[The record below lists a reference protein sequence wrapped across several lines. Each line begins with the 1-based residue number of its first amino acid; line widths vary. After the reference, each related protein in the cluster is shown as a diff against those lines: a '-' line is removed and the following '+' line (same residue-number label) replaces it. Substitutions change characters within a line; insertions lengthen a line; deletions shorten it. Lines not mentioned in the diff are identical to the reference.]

1 MIKILEYLN
10 EHYSASSTKGYENMI
25 NKYRAYM
32 QSKAQRAN
40 YHDIM
45 GYVSYLRKSNLHP
58 KSLRNHLFAIKIYYR
73 YLVEMEVR
81 KDHPCEKLYLRDQIN
96 RSIEIENLYTTEQ
109 LENLLKEHRSNDKKN
124 QTRDEIIIGLLIYQ
138 ALTVRELVNLKITD
152 INLIEANVHIGGSKK
167 NNARTLALKGNQIL
181 LISDYIR
188 EHQEQIYLF
197 ENKKGQASSPGQI
210 NRIINYKKNKRE
222 KLLPIKIRQSVIA
235 NYLKQNNDIRVVQVF
250 AGHKRSGSTEE
261 YKQSGLEELKV
272 SISKIHPLQ

>member
-167 NNARTLALKGNQIL
+167 NNARTLALKANQIL

-210 NRIINYKKNKRE
+210 NRIIKYKKKKRE
-222 KLLPIKIRQSVIA
+222 KQLPIKIRRSVIA

>member
-96 RSIEIENLYTTEQ
+96 RSIEIENLYTTEE

-167 NNARTLALKGNQIL
+167 NNARTLALKANQIL

>member
-167 NNARTLALKGNQIL
+167 NNARTLALKANQIL

-210 NRIINYKKNKRE
+210 KRIINYKKNKRE

>member
-167 NNARTLALKGNQIL
+167 NNARTLALKANQIL

-197 ENKKGQASSPGQI
+197 ENKKGQTSTPGQN

>member
-167 NNARTLALKGNQIL
+167 NNARTLALKANQIL

-197 ENKKGQASSPGQI
+197 ENKKDKHHHQDKSIASSI
-210 NRIINYKKNKRE
+210 TKKIKEKNYF
-222 KLLPIKIRQSVIA
+222 P
-235 NYLKQNNDIRVVQVF
+235 
-250 AGHKRSGSTEE
+250 
-261 YKQSGLEELKV
+261 
-272 SISKIHPLQ
+272 

>member
-167 NNARTLALKGNQIL
+167 NNARTLALKANQIL

-197 ENKKGQASSPGQI
+197 ENKKGQASSPGHI
-210 NRIINYKKNKRE
+210 NRLLTYKKIKE

>member
-81 KDHPCEKLYLRDQIN
+81 KDHPCEKLYLRDQPKHRDREFIHY
-96 RSIEIENLYTTEQ
+96 RTIRKLIKRTSIQ
-109 LENLLKEHRSNDKKN
+109 
-124 QTRDEIIIGLLIYQ
+124 
-138 ALTVRELVNLKITD
+138 
-152 INLIEANVHIGGSKK
+152 
-167 NNARTLALKGNQIL
+167 
-181 LISDYIR
+181 
-188 EHQEQIYLF
+188 
-197 ENKKGQASSPGQI
+197 
-210 NRIINYKKNKRE
+210 
-222 KLLPIKIRQSVIA
+222 
-235 NYLKQNNDIRVVQVF
+235 
-250 AGHKRSGSTEE
+250 
-261 YKQSGLEELKV
+261 
-272 SISKIHPLQ
+272 

>member
-167 NNARTLALKGNQIL
+167 NNARTLALKANQIL

>member
-1 MIKILEYLN
+1 
-10 EHYSASSTKGYENMI
+10 
-25 NKYRAYM
+25 M

-167 NNARTLALKGNQIL
+167 NNARTLALKANQIL

>member
-167 NNARTLALKGNQIL
+167 NNARTLALKANQIL

-250 AGHKRSGSTEE
+250 ARHKRSGSTEE

>member
-167 NNARTLALKGNQIL
+167 NNARTLALKANQIL

-261 YKQSGLEELKV
+261 YKQSGLEELL
-272 SISKIHPLQ
+272 SLIHI